1 MSSSRVRLERGWRGD
16 GWVKTTLGY
25 LGGYEFGELAL
36 CLE

>member
-16 GWVKTTLGY
+16 GWVKTTHGY
-25 LGGYEFGELAL
+25 SGEYEFDELAL